1 MESKAPGVGEDP
13 TVVGAVQAYLR
24 NLLTAACLEDYQ
36 RKHGRFTRQ
45 ERRAAAE
52 IWIDAE
58 RGQSQ

>member
-1 MESKAPGVGEDP
+1 MESEPPGVGEGP
-13 TVVGAVQAYLR
+13 IVVAAVQEHLR
-24 NLLTAACLEDYQ
+24 NLLTAAYLEDYQ
-36 RKHGRFTRQ
+36 RKHGPFTRQ